1 MKINKL
7 DNNNNQQK
15 RAFFNFISKLDN
27 HGYTSFPED
36 YNVFKKLIDNT
47 KPEIFL
53 IYEKESI
60 INYFYIVDENLINRT
75 IIQTYN
81 TNHLS
86 NLEEIKKN
94 LDFSNSIEVGVR
106 DSENNK
112 PESKL
117 KFNLSNTYNFME
129 LKKENLVDVKNNFNK
144 NNYDKKLFDIKTDIE
159 NLTNIQNECFE
170 NHHGYQKNN
179 TDEIKKEL
187 DLLISDNKSYYILG
201 ITDKNQ
207 KWVGYSWSNYNLNSK
222 TAKLSMCGSV
232 KSHRNNGVGT
242 EAIRSSINHLFKI
255 GCEKI
260 QLEVD
265 HNNNS
270 AKKIYLEMG
279 FEIYDNLRW
288 YEII

>member
-53 IYEKESI
+53 IYDKESI

-86 NLEEIKKN
+86 NFEEIKKN

-232 KSHRNNGVGT
+232 KSHRNNGVGK